1 MKIRDLCK
9 CMSDED
15 TVWQVYVPNE
25 EYTDGESD
33 EQYDVLTSET
43 LNGIINVFGEREIDE
58 NHKGIYFGRYSGNN
72 HWVEV
77 AFYLKPTNLPTTS
90 VAIGVSNHAEF

>member
-15 TVWQVYVPNE
+15 TVWQVYVPIE

-33 EQYDVLTSET
+33 EQYDILTSET

-58 NHKGIYFGRYSGNN
+58 NHKGVYFGRYSGNN